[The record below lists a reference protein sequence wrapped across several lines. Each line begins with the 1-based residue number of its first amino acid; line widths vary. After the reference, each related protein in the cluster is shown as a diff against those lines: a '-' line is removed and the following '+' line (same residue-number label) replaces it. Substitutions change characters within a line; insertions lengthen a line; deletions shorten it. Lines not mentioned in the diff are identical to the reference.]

1 MMRRLASL
9 AVAAALLAPAPAVA
23 AICPATMREAGA
35 LTETLT
41 KKPIVARPDTQAPK
55 VKPPATLHGLPQ
67 SGMQWFY
74 SYEGG
79 GPPIFGHIPVA
90 SDSRIADYGVV
101 TLRFL
106 IPFDGAFD
114 YQRALTENAGAGGK
128 VSCTAPDACQWTITK
143 GMDRRLRLI
152 DLKHASDYMI
162 VQCTYLKLTT
172 VGMGRRAVR

>member
-1 MMRRLASL
+1 MMPHLASL
-9 AVAAALLAPAPAVA
+9 VAAATLLPPAPAVA
-23 AICPATMREAGA
+23 TICPATMREAGA

-41 KKPIVARPDTQAPK
+41 KKPIVARPETQGPK
-55 VKPPATLHGLPQ
+55 VKPPATLSGLPL

-74 SYEGG
+74 SYESG
-79 GPPIFGHIPVA
+79 GPPVFGHIPVA

-106 IPFDGAFD
+106 IPFEASFD
-114 YQRALTENAGAGGK
+114 YERALTESAGAGGK
-128 VSCTAPDACQWTITK
+128 VTCTASDACRWTISK
-143 GMDRRLRLI
+143 GVDRRLRLI

-172 VGMGRRAVR
+172 VGMGRRAVP